1 MTLLHDLPSEIL
13 FQILLG
19 VPPPSVL
26 AIQQVC
32 RKFNDLAQP
41 LLWRSHCRTQF
52 SYWRP
57 EHKIATKLAQKASRV
72 DWKDLFRTRHLADRA
87 ISDELEEIL
96 SSQTGRIER
105 SEKILAHDYDAKDT
119 LLRNFHI
126 NDDCE
131 DVLARRYE
139 LEVCNYYSD
148 AVLGGLHRAM
158 AIEEWTRIRD
168 GQPVSLERALVA
180 FDLFVLRDREG
191 DFDEVAARL
200 DHIAK
205 AVQLEDPQCSE
216 AAPRH
221 KAKLIAGYLQRNGIT
236 GVADENQ
243 YHNLRNNFI
252 SRALQSCDHESLPL
266 ISVIIFCA
274 VSTRLGVEAE
284 PCGFPFHVYAIVKP
298 PVGHDLDGRP
308 VDDTLEHQWSYMDP
322 FNSDREV
329 YRSDLEAQLKDM
341 GVPAADHNMLLSASS
356 VADMVRRTSRNI
368 IESIQTNSHVTSIGS
383 VDPEPDSAFYGALWA
398 LLILPEPHSGLF
410 QRARFLPYILEYLE
424 RQYVFDVRLIERIL
438 LPIFEGTPHWQQ
450 LHDAVRVMRLGD
462 SIPKQ
467 IKSRNAEIASSVRF
481 KVGQIFRHKRYT
493 YQAVITGWD
502 VECAQSEDWMFQM
515 GVDRLSKGRHQSF
528 YHVLVED
535 KSVRYVAEE
544 NIDSTSGP
552 VGTNLMSLAG
562 RHFKRWDN
570 ASKTFVSNIRDEY
583 PND

>member
-13 FQILLG
+13 FQILLC

-32 RKFNDLAQP
+32 RKFDDLAQP

-57 EHKIATKLAQKASRV
+57 EYNIATKLAQNASRV
-72 DWKDLFRTRHLADRA
+72 NWKDLFRTRHLADRA

-105 SEKILAHDYDAKDT
+105 SERILAHDYDAKDT
-119 LLRNFHI
+119 LLRNSHV

-131 DVLARRYE
+131 DVLARR
-139 LEVCNYYSD
+139 YYSD

-158 AIEEWTRIRD
+158 AIGEWTKIRD
-168 GQPVSLERALVA
+168 GQPVSFERALVA
-180 FDLFVLRDREG
+180 FDHFVLCDREG

-200 DHIAK
+200 DRIAK
-205 AVQLEDPQCSE
+205 SVQLEDPQFSE

-221 KAKLIAGYLQRNGIT
+221 KAKLVAGYLRRNGIT
-236 GVADENQ
+236 GVADDTQ
-243 YHNLRNNFI
+243 YHNLRNNFL
-252 SRALQSCDHESLPL
+252 SRALQSCDHASLPL
-266 ISVIIFCA
+266 ISVVIFCA
-274 VSTRLGVEAE
+274 VSKRLGVEAE

-308 VDDTLEHQWSYMDP
+308 VDNRLEQQWSYMDP
-322 FNSDREV
+322 FKSDLEV
-329 YRSDLEAQLKDM
+329 SRSDLEAQLKIM
-341 GVPAADHNMLLSASS
+341 GVPAADHNMLLGVSS

-368 IESIQTNSHVTSIGS
+368 IGSIQQNSHIASTGS

-424 RQYVFDVRLIERIL
+424 RQFVFDIRLIERIL

-450 LHDAVRVMRLGD
+450 LHDAVRVMHAGD

-467 IKSRNAEIASSVRF
+467 IKSRNAEIANSVRF
-481 KVGQIFRHKRYT
+481 KVGQIFQHKRYN

-502 VECAQSEDWMFQM
+502 VECAQSEDWMSQM
-515 GVDRLSKGRHQSF
+515 GVDRLSRGRHQSF

-544 NIDSTSGP
+544 NIDSTPGP

-562 RHFKRWDN
+562 RHFKRWDDV
-570 ASKTFVSNIRDEY
+570 SKTFVSNIRDEY